1 MKVTCQTCGQLL
13 PKTILTCPNC
23 GGKTFLAQNGQVV
36 NQTQPMQYN
45 LPPNQQLSAQTPPV
59 SSVAPSMHETLIPQ
73 NSPTPQPSQTTP
85 YQGYVPPV
93 APPLPV
99 QHPPNPSNPYTP
111 VTPPETAIRPIEP
124 ALPPVYRKPLKPAYQ
139 MQYSGFIRRSFALAF
154 DMVLLGIMVSL
165 AWQQLR
171 PLFKVNFNLVVN
183 ELSLGIASAVVYLL
197 YVAFFTSR
205 SRQATIG
212 KMLVGLWVYD
222 MNGQRIGFWHG
233 FIREIIKLLLL
244 PFAFLMWFTARKQT
258 LHDIIAR
265 TVVLYDPS

>member
-1 MKVTCQTCGQLL
+1 
-13 PKTILTCPNC
+13 
-23 GGKTFLAQNGQVV
+23 
-36 NQTQPMQYN
+36 
-45 LPPNQQLSAQTPPV
+45 
-59 SSVAPSMHETLIPQ
+59 
-73 NSPTPQPSQTTP
+73 
-85 YQGYVPPV
+85 
-93 APPLPV
+93 
-99 QHPPNPSNPYTP
+99 
-111 VTPPETAIRPIEP
+111 
-124 ALPPVYRKPLKPAYQ
+124 